1 MIEKPPVEPADHAEV
16 FSRHWADRLEEY
28 CTVRMQ
34 DLGLTDDEI
43 GSASLTKPDGWRA
56 FEQAERTGG
65 SIERGV
71 VVYSGCLNPD
81 LMKGKKGSRVW
92 AKATLRDRIDA
103 VIAHEY
109 EESLCGDHSGAVRAA
124 ARTMLP
130 ITEGARRICKAMAR

>member
-1 MIEKPPVEPADHAEV
+1 MIEKPPADPADHAEE

-28 CTVRMQ
+28 STIRMKE
-34 DLGLTDDEI
+34 LGLPDDKI
-43 GSASLTKPDGWRA
+43 GSSPLTKPGGWRSFDPA
-56 FEQAERTGG
+56 DRTGG

-71 VVYSGCLNPD
+71 VVNSGCLNPD
-81 LMKGKKGSRVW
+81 LMKGKKGNRVW

-109 EESLCGDHSGAVRAA
+109 EESLCGDHSDAVRAA
-124 ARTMLP
+124 ARTKLP